1 MHESATT
8 TSEYQ
13 RHKAWATFALR
24 GQSKMTRALLFAAL
38 VLTALPAVAQLQV
51 QYGAKSLTIT
61 GASARADV
69 VVIGIV
75 HTNSKGFES
84 IQTPQSIE
92 RTDSTGAVTVTVA
105 RPSFRSVW
113 LIVDLRS
120 GEFIVSSPPGYVVR
134 RTPVPPGAIDRA
146 GHSLLHSF
154 PSADLFI
161 VRKGQGAW
169 HARATEGGQNLLDGR
184 RDMSV
189 DHFKPVGAT
198 PPAPP
203 VLVPNDI
210 VMVFNASYM
219 EFWATKLTPA
229 DLSGAK

>member
-1 MHESATT
+1 
-8 TSEYQ
+8 
-13 RHKAWATFALR
+13 
-24 GQSKMTRALLFAAL
+24 MTMIRALLSGAL
-38 VLTALPAVAQLQV
+38 LLTALPVAAQLQA
-51 QYGAKSLTIT
+51 QYAAKSLTIS
-61 GASARADV
+61 GASARSDV
-69 VVIGIV
+69 VVIGII

-92 RTDSTGAVTVTVA
+92 KTDADGAVTVEVS

-120 GEFIVSSPPGYVVR
+120 GDYIVSSPPGYTVR
-134 RTPVPPGAIDRA
+134 RMPVPAGAIDRT

-169 HARATEGGQNLLDGR
+169 HARASEGSQDPLDAR
-184 RDMSV
+184 LNASV
-189 DHFKPVGAT
+189 DHFKPVGAS

-203 VLVPNDI
+203 VLTPNDI
-210 VMVFNASYM
+210 VMVFNTAYM

>member
-1 MHESATT
+1 MI
-8 TSEYQ
+8 
-13 RHKAWATFALR
+13 
-24 GQSKMTRALLFAAL
+24 RALLSATL
-38 VLTALPAVAQLQV
+38 LLIALPVSAQLQV
-51 QYGAKSLTIT
+51 QYGAKSLTVS
-61 GASARADV
+61 GASARGDV
-69 VVIGIV
+69 VVIGII

-92 RTDSTGAVTVTVA
+92 RTDAAGAVTVTVA

-134 RTPVPPGAIDRA
+134 RTPVPPGAIDRT

-169 HARATEGGQNLLDGR
+169 HARASDGSQNALDAR
-184 RDMSV
+184 RDLSV
-189 DHFKPVGAT
+189 DHFKSVGAT
-198 PPAPP
+198 PAAPP

>member
-1 MHESATT
+1 MI
-8 TSEYQ
+8 
-13 RHKAWATFALR
+13 
-24 GQSKMTRALLFAAL
+24 RALLFATL
-38 VLTALPAVAQLQV
+38 LLTALPAAAQLQV
-51 QYGAKSLTIT
+51 EYAAKSLTIS

-69 VVIGIV
+69 VVIGVI

-84 IQTPQSIE
+84 IQSPQSIE
-92 RTDSTGAVTVTVA
+92 RTDDSGRVTVEVA

-120 GEFIVSSPPGYVVR
+120 GEFLVSSPPGYAVR
-134 RTPVPPGAIDRA
+134 RMPVPADAIDRT

-161 VRKGQGAW
+161 VRRGQGAW
-169 HARATEGGQNLLDGR
+169 HARASEGNQNPLDAR
-184 RDMSV
+184 RDVSV

-203 VLVPNDI
+203 VLTPNDI
-210 VMVFNASYM
+210 VMVFNAPYM
-219 EFWATKLTPA
+219 EFWATRLTPA
-229 DLSGAK
+229 DLSGSK

>member
-1 MHESATT
+1 
-8 TSEYQ
+8 
-13 RHKAWATFALR
+13 
-24 GQSKMTRALLFAAL
+24 MTRLLFLAGLFLIPLAAD
-38 VLTALPAVAQLQV
+38 AQLQV
-51 QYGAKSLTIT
+51 QYQAKSLTISG
-61 GASARADV
+61 GAPRSDV
-69 VVIGIV
+69 VVIGII
-75 HTNSKGFES
+75 HTNAKGFES

-92 RTDSTGAVTVTVA
+92 RTDAAGAVTVAVN

-120 GEFIVSSPPGYVVR
+120 GEFIISSPPGYAVR
-134 RTPVPPGAIDRA
+134 RMPVPADAIDRT

-169 HARATEGGQNLLDGR
+169 HARASEGSRPDP
-184 RDMSV
+184 RDARFNVSV
-189 DHFKPVGAT
+189 DRFKPVGAT

-203 VLVPNDI
+203 VLTPNDI
-210 VMVFNASYM
+210 VMVFNAPYM

>member
-1 MHESATT
+1 
-8 TSEYQ
+8 
-13 RHKAWATFALR
+13 
-24 GQSKMTRALLFAAL
+24 MTMIRALLSATL
-38 VLTALPAVAQLQV
+38 LLTALPVAAQLQV
-51 QYGAKSLTIT
+51 QYSAKSLTIS
-61 GASARADV
+61 GATARADV
-69 VVIGIV
+69 VVIGII

-92 RTDSTGAVTVTVA
+92 QTDAAGAVTVAVA

-120 GEFIVSSPPGYVVR
+120 GEFIVSSPPGYAVR
-134 RTPVPPGAIDRA
+134 RMPVPADAIDRT

-169 HARATEGGQNLLDGR
+169 HARASEGSSQDP
-184 RDMSV
+184 RDARFNVSV
-189 DHFKPVGAT
+189 DHFKPVGAA

-203 VLVPNDI
+203 VLTPNDI
-210 VMVFNASYM
+210 VMVFNAPYM
-219 EFWATKLTPA
+219 EFWATRLTPA

>member
-1 MHESATT
+1 MI
-8 TSEYQ
+8 
-13 RHKAWATFALR
+13 
-24 GQSKMTRALLFAAL
+24 RALISAAIL
-38 VLTALPAVAQLQV
+38 LTALPVAAQLQV
-51 QYGAKSLTIT
+51 QYGAKSLTVS

-69 VVIGIV
+69 VVIGII
-75 HTNSKGFES
+75 HANSKGFES

-92 RTDSTGAVTVTVA
+92 RTDAAGAVTVEVA

-120 GEFIVSSPPGYVVR
+120 GDFIVSSPPGYAVR
-134 RTPVPPGAIDRA
+134 RMPVPADAIDRT
-146 GHSLLHSF
+146 GHALLHSF

-169 HARATEGGQNLLDGR
+169 HARASEGSQDP
-184 RDMSV
+184 RDARLNVSV

-198 PPAPP
+198 PSAPP
-203 VLVPNDI
+203 VLTPKDI
-210 VMVFNASYM
+210 VMVFNAPYM

>member
-1 MHESATT
+1 
-8 TSEYQ
+8 
-13 RHKAWATFALR
+13 
-24 GQSKMTRALLFAAL
+24 MTRALLLAVL
-38 VLTALPAVAQLQV
+38 VLTALPTAAQLAV
-51 QYGAKSLTIT
+51 RYGAKSLVIS
-61 GASARADV
+61 GASARGDV
-69 VVIGIV
+69 VVIGII

-92 RTDSTGAVTVTVA
+92 HTDAEGSVTVAVA

-120 GEFIVSSPPGYVVR
+120 GDYIVSSPPGYAVR
-134 RTPVPPGAIDRA
+134 RMPVPADAIDRT

-169 HARATEGGQNLLDGR
+169 HARASEGSTQDP
-184 RDMSV
+184 RDARFNVSV

-198 PPAPP
+198 PPAPA

-210 VMVFNASYM
+210 VMVFNAPYM
-219 EFWATKLTPA
+219 EFWATKLAPA